1 MFINKVLKTVFI
13 MVVAFFV
20 LCIAW
25 VIFVFSY
32 NFVNRPY
39 DNFTA
44 LMKWEDDFHDEI
56 AFKELYPLILKKD
69 AKAMLLVSEMYYFGG
84 KSEYFK
90 KDLVKAN
97 IWDQRSQCKC
107 FDTGIK
113 EYNVYQKYLLEKNYL
128 KAQEFLLLAANNGNK
143 KAILH
148 LKDDS
153 YLEDNFLNISEK
165 DREYWKVFEYEKL
178 YPYIDKIMNDPS
190 LSDK

>member
-1 MFINKVLKTVFI
+1 
-13 MVVAFFV
+13 
-20 LCIAW
+20 
-25 VIFVFSY
+25 
-32 NFVNRPY
+32 
-39 DNFTA
+39 
-44 LMKWEDDFHDEI
+44 
-56 AFKELYPLILKKD
+56 
-69 AKAMLLVSEMYYFGG
+69 MLLVSEMYYFGG
-84 KSEYFK
+84 KTEYFK
-90 KDLVKAN
+90 KDLIKAN

-148 LKDDS
+148 LKDES

-178 YPYIDKIMNDPS
+178 YPYINKIMNTSS
-190 LSDK
+190 LNDE